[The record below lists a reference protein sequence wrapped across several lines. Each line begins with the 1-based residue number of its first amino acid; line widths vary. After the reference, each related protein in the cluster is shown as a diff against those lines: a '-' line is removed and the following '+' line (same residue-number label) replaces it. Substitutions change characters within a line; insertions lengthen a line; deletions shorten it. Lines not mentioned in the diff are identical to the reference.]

1 MQNPCGRGAPAVL
14 QIGRDYPSMTPVSL
28 RQGAMWLV
36 GHAPTLS
43 KGHDWYHSATNPGRM
58 ACYRGISVYLLAR
71 DEKLL

>member
-43 KGHDWYHSATNPGRM
+43 KGHDWCHSATNPGRT
-58 ACYRGISVYLLAR
+58 ALLSG
-71 DEKLL
+71 ECWFIC

>member
-14 QIGRDYPSMTPVSL
+14 QIGRDYPSMKPVSI

-43 KGHDWYHSATNPGRM
+43 KGHDWCHSATIPAGWP
-58 ACYRGISVYLLAR
+58 AIRGISVYLLAC